1 MAVLNFPH
9 RTTRTDRQ
17 EHKFEVLHVPHVP
30 HCQHRVSF
38 QPRTPKIDVGRFRS
52 MLGLSGLT
60 GPEGKS
66 LGTSHLLNI
75 ACQVADGMRYL
86 EEKHIVHRDL
96 AARNILVGEELTC
109 KIADFGLARL
119 LKVSSGDAVVP

>member
-1 MAVLNFPH
+1 
-9 RTTRTDRQ
+9 
-17 EHKFEVLHVPHVP
+17 
-30 HCQHRVSF
+30 
-38 QPRTPKIDVGRFRS
+38 

-119 LKVSSGDAVVP
+119 LKVSSAGCSGPSLPPP